1 VIAIAA
7 SAVLQAAAG
16 CGPMVERPRFPSR
29 PDSIRPADLLGPY
42 DGKVIDGETDR
53 PIAGATVA
61 ASWAFER
68 GIGVPG
74 PADAEE
80 VVVQTGADGRY
91 VIPQLDRLPTGLS
104 ARVRRFTL
112 IIYQRGFVAW
122 RSDRRFPGTTP
133 RRDFSQRGNVA
144 RLDRWQPAFTH
155 AQHLLFMGGGA
166 KIREVAAW
174 EAQQA
179 SLDLEGETG
188 GGRMSADGEETR
200 ATAVLDIGAL
210 LTDDEIRGVTGYVG
224 SFEKE
229 KLSDLPTTEFYD
241 SRHFKAVNKPESFDV
256 GLRVWRLGVAAA
268 EAQYQKLRRE
278 LPKADVTD
286 EIGDASFR
294 ARSGDIGGL
303 VFLVRD
309 RGVVVSLT
317 CGSGQCTDPA
327 QLATIGKLVES
338 RLSDLP
344 PAPPLPAAPGDE
356 APAPGPAHAPA
367 EAKP

>member
-1 VIAIAA
+1 
-7 SAVLQAAAG
+7 
-16 CGPMVERPRFPSR
+16 MVERPSFPSR

-42 DGKVIDGETDR
+42 DGKVVDGETER

-74 PADAEE
+74 PTDAEE

-91 VIPQLDRLPTGLS
+91 LIPQLDRLPTGLS

-122 RSDRRFPGTTP
+122 RSDRRFPGTTV

-144 RLDRWQPAFTH
+144 RLDRWQPTFTH
-155 AQHLLFMGGGA
+155 AQHLMFMGGGA

-188 GGRMSADGEETR
+188 GGRGPSEGEEVRST
-200 ATAVLDIGAL
+200 TALDVGGL

-224 SFEKE
+224 SFDKE

-241 SRHFKAVNKPESFDV
+241 SRHFKAVDKPESFDV

-294 ARSGDIGGL
+294 ARSGSIGGL

-309 RGVVVSLT
+309 RGIVVSLT
-317 CGSGQCTDPA
+317 CGGSQCTDPA

-344 PAPPLPAAPGDE
+344 PAPPLPSAPGDE
-356 APAPGPAHAPA
+356 APAASPSPSRAPA